1 MSGQNCLR
9 SGNLL
14 LQMVCIV
21 GFLIQP
27 NESLNTCWGCR
38 HSNPLL
44 QKRLANS
51 VFVQPRRHIVV
62 AVRASSSD
70 PIPPKNPPSEIFF
83 ASPEE
88 IITSYNNDGKE
99 ETSINNKNDKST
111 FEQNVGIE
119 VASIKVK
126 EKETKMMEEEE
137 NLGKETRKDEASLVE
152 EKRIADEHQKRERQA
167 VDARLAEKVRIAEQ
181 RMKAEK
187 EEEARLAEE
196 GKIAEEQA
204 KEEQQVLQ
212 ARLVEEVQIAELRRK
227 AEIREWT
234 SKAME
239 SLEKVVKPL
248 IEIQKGVP
256 AERIKGAALAGTVLG
271 LLASKG
277 VIVSSAV
284 GLSAAYVAISKSVAG
299 DVLRTV
305 GGISWDVTDTATKLV
320 DKFSANSNV
329 NVLSKGVVEKTI
341 LKYKREKSLANGYDF
356 DEAEETAFAE
366 SDDDLAR
373 VLKQA
378 EAVIA
383 EADAAIAR
391 VEADQK
397 VKEKQSSKTR
407 IEEEESIAE
416 EVKQIAH
423 AEEIEQEERIAEE
436 AKQIAEVEKV
446 ARIAEQEIIAEEAKQ
461 MAQAEE
467 ITRIAEQEI
476 IDEESKQIAQAEEK
490 NRIAEQE
497 RIDEEAKQIALAEE
511 ITRIAEQER
520 IDEEAKQIAQAEE
533 IARIAEQERIDEE
546 AKQIAQAEEMAKKI
560 AEQER
565 IDEEAK
571 QIAEAEEMT
580 RIAEQERIAKMA
592 EQKTEERIA
601 QEAKQIAKAEEM
613 ARIAEEGEIAKEAE
627 QNVEEEERSR
637 IEGLEGGGM
646 IFDDEEF
653 MAAVEMAQ
661 EGIEGKIIGVEDIIT
676 DSSAKADWDAAGELA
691 SELRQDFDLDFEFNT
706 DSDMDDDEENEDI
719 YDLGDVDLKA
729 LAQAARDAVESYENN
744 AKEVDDAA
752 QEQKQQ
758 WSDSMINDD
767 DDSEQSDDLF
777 SDINLDDLART
788 AREAVEAFDENNNI
802 NEDRSDLEEDF
813 AAAPILKDWSS
824 FKVVELKKELK
835 RRGLKTYG
843 KKAVLV
849 SLLEEN
855 DAELFDESNV
865 NKGRTVLDD
874 EDHDVDLF
882 EAINGSEENNA
893 ELDEE
898 DNDTD
903 PELEDFDIEE
913 LGRQARAAVEMF
925 QQSTGTDFDEEE
937 PTEEML
943 AELENEMTINGEFLD
958 VSNEE
963 VVDIAKM
970 TVVELKEECRNRGLK
985 VSGRKAE
992 LIERLSATSD

>member
-1 MSGQNCLR
+1 MTGQNCLR
-9 SGNLL
+9 YHNLL
-14 LQMVCIV
+14 LQMVCLV

-38 HSNPLL
+38 HSNILL

-51 VFVQPRRHIVV
+51 LFIGPRRYTVV

-83 ASPEE
+83 ASQVE
-88 IITSYNNDGKE
+88 ITSHNDDGKE

-111 FEQNVGIE
+111 LEQYVDVE
-119 VASIKVK
+119 VASITVK
-126 EKETKMMEEEE
+126 ETEKDYDTDADDTKMMEEEE
-137 NLGKETRKDEASLVE
+137 SEGQETRKEEAYLVE
-152 EKRIADEHQKRERQA
+152 EKRIADEQQKRERQA
-167 VDARLAEKVRIAEQ
+167 VDARLAEEVRVVEQ
-181 RMKAEK
+181 RMKVEK
-187 EEEARLAEE
+187 EEQARLAKEK
-196 GKIAEEQA
+196 KIAEEQA
-204 KEEQQVLQ
+204 KVEQQLHQ
-212 ARLVEEVQIAELRRK
+212 ARLAEEIQIADIRRK
-227 AEIREWT
+227 AEIRELT

-248 IEIQKGVP
+248 IKIQKGVP

-277 VIVSSAV
+277 VVVSGAV

-320 DKFSANSNV
+320 DKFSTNGNV
-329 NVLSKGVVEKTI
+329 KALSKGVVKKTI
-341 LKYKREKSLANGYDF
+341 LKYKREKYLANGYGF

-397 VKEKQSSKTR
+397 IKEKQSSKTS
-407 IEEEESIAE
+407 IDEEEIFAE
-416 EVKQIAH
+416 EAQIAQ
-423 AEEIEQEERIAEE
+423 AEVMEEEKRIAEE
-436 AKQIAEVEKV
+436 ANRNELIAQAE
-446 ARIAEQEIIAEEAKQ
+446 AIEQEKRIAEEANRN
-461 MAQAEE
+461 EL
-467 ITRIAEQEI
+467 
-476 IDEESKQIAQAEEK
+476 IAQAEAIEQEK
-490 NRIAEQE
+490 RIAE
-497 RIDEEAKQIALAEE
+497 EANRNEL
-511 ITRIAEQER
+511 
-520 IDEEAKQIAQAEE
+520 IAQAEAIE
-533 IARIAEQERIDEE
+533 QEKRIA
-546 AKQIAQAEEMAKKI
+546 QIAEEEEMAKI
-560 AEQER
+560 AEKRE
-565 IDEEAK
+565 IIKEV
-571 QIAEAEEMT
+571 
-580 RIAEQERIAKMA
+580 
-592 EQKTEERIA
+592 EQK
-601 QEAKQIAKAEEM
+601 
-613 ARIAEEGEIAKEAE
+613 
-627 QNVEEEERSR
+627 VEEEEKTR
-637 IEGLEGGGM
+637 IEGLEEEDM
-646 IFDDEEF
+646 MFDDDEF

-676 DSSAKADWDAAGELA
+676 DSSAKADWAAAGDLA

-706 DSDMDDDEENEDI
+706 DSDMDDEEEDEDI
-719 YDLGDVDLKA
+719 YNLGDVDLKA

-744 AKEVDDAA
+744 AKEVDDAD
-752 QEQKQQ
+752 QEQKQL
-758 WSDSMINDD
+758 WTDSMINDD
-767 DDSEQSDDLF
+767 DDSEQSDDLL
-777 SDINLDDLART
+777 SDSNLDELVRIGT
-788 AREAVEAFDENNNI
+788 ARDAVEAFDEINNI
-802 NEDRSDLEEDF
+802 SEHRSDAEEDL
-813 AAAPILKDWSS
+813 AVAPILNDWSS

-835 RRGLKTYG
+835 KRGLKTYG

-849 SLLEEN
+849 SLLEED
-855 DAELFDESNV
+855 DAELFDEING
-865 NKGRTVLDD
+865 NEDD
-874 EDHDVDLF
+874 EDHDVELF

-925 QQSTGTDFDEEE
+925 QQSTGTDFDEE

-958 VSNEE
+958 ESSEE

-992 LIERLSATSD
+992 LIKRLSAASD

>member
-1 MSGQNCLR
+1 MTGQNCLR
-9 SGNLL
+9 YHNLL
-14 LQMVCIV
+14 LQMVCLV

-38 HSNPLL
+38 HSNILL

-51 VFVQPRRHIVV
+51 LFIGPRRYTVV

-83 ASPEE
+83 ASQVE
-88 IITSYNNDGKE
+88 ITSHNDDGKG

-111 FEQNVGIE
+111 LEQYVDVE
-119 VASIKVK
+119 VASITVK
-126 EKETKMMEEEE
+126 ETEKDYDTDADDTKMMEEEE
-137 NLGKETRKDEASLVE
+137 SEGQETRKEEAYLVE
-152 EKRIADEHQKRERQA
+152 EKRIADEQQKRERQA
-167 VDARLAEKVRIAEQ
+167 VDARLAEEVRVVEQ
-181 RMKAEK
+181 RMKVEK
-187 EEEARLAEE
+187 EEQARLAKEK
-196 GKIAEEQA
+196 KIAEEQA
-204 KEEQQVLQ
+204 KVEQQLHQ
-212 ARLVEEVQIAELRRK
+212 ARLAEEIQIADIRRK
-227 AEIREWT
+227 AEIRELT

-248 IEIQKGVP
+248 IKIQKGVP

-277 VIVSSAV
+277 VVVSGAV

-320 DKFSANSNV
+320 DKFSTNGNV
-329 NVLSKGVVEKTI
+329 KALSKGVVKKTI
-341 LKYKREKSLANGYDF
+341 LKYKREKYLANGYGF

-397 VKEKQSSKTR
+397 IKEKQSSKTS
-407 IEEEESIAE
+407 IDEEEIFAE
-416 EVKQIAH
+416 EAQIAQ
-423 AEEIEQEERIAEE
+423 AEVMEEEKRIAEE
-436 AKQIAEVEKV
+436 ANRNELIAQAE
-446 ARIAEQEIIAEEAKQ
+446 AIEQEKRIAEEANRN
-461 MAQAEE
+461 EL
-467 ITRIAEQEI
+467 
-476 IDEESKQIAQAEEK
+476 IAQAEAIEQEK
-490 NRIAEQE
+490 RIAE
-497 RIDEEAKQIALAEE
+497 EANRNEL
-511 ITRIAEQER
+511 
-520 IDEEAKQIAQAEE
+520 IAQAEAIE
-533 IARIAEQERIDEE
+533 QEKRIA
-546 AKQIAQAEEMAKKI
+546 QIAEEEEMAKI
-560 AEQER
+560 AEKRE
-565 IDEEAK
+565 IIKEV
-571 QIAEAEEMT
+571 
-580 RIAEQERIAKMA
+580 
-592 EQKTEERIA
+592 EQK
-601 QEAKQIAKAEEM
+601 
-613 ARIAEEGEIAKEAE
+613 
-627 QNVEEEERSR
+627 VEEEEKTR
-637 IEGLEGGGM
+637 IEGLEEEDM
-646 IFDDEEF
+646 MFDDDEF

-676 DSSAKADWDAAGELA
+676 DSSAKADWAAAGDLA

-706 DSDMDDDEENEDI
+706 DSDMDDEEEDEDI
-719 YDLGDVDLKA
+719 YNLGDVDLKA

-744 AKEVDDAA
+744 AKEVDDAD
-752 QEQKQQ
+752 QEQKQL
-758 WSDSMINDD
+758 WTDSMINDD
-767 DDSEQSDDLF
+767 DDSEQSDDLL
-777 SDINLDDLART
+777 SDSNLDELVRIGT
-788 AREAVEAFDENNNI
+788 ARDAVEAFDEINNI
-802 NEDRSDLEEDF
+802 SEHRSDAEEDL
-813 AAAPILKDWSS
+813 AVAPILNDWSS

-835 RRGLKTYG
+835 KRGLKTYG

-849 SLLEEN
+849 SLLEED
-855 DAELFDESNV
+855 DAELFDEING
-865 NKGRTVLDD
+865 NEDD
-874 EDHDVDLF
+874 EDHDVELF

-925 QQSTGTDFDEEE
+925 QQSTGTDFDEE

-958 VSNEE
+958 ESSEE

-992 LIERLSATSD
+992 LIKRLSAASD

>member
-1 MSGQNCLR
+1 MTGQNCLR
-9 SGNLL
+9 YHNLL
-14 LQMVCIV
+14 LQMVCLV

-38 HSNPLL
+38 HSNILL

-51 VFVQPRRHIVV
+51 LFIGPRRYTVV

-83 ASPEE
+83 ASQVE
-88 IITSYNNDGKE
+88 ITSHNDDGKE

-111 FEQNVGIE
+111 LEQYVDVE
-119 VASIKVK
+119 VASITVK
-126 EKETKMMEEEE
+126 ETEKDYDTDADDTKMMEEEE
-137 NLGKETRKDEASLVE
+137 SEGQETRKEEAYLVE
-152 EKRIADEHQKRERQA
+152 EKRIADEQQKRERQA
-167 VDARLAEKVRIAEQ
+167 VDARLAEEVRVVEQ
-181 RMKAEK
+181 RMKVEK
-187 EEEARLAEE
+187 EEQARLAKEK
-196 GKIAEEQA
+196 KIAEEQA
-204 KEEQQVLQ
+204 KVEQQLHQ
-212 ARLVEEVQIAELRRK
+212 ARLAEEIQIADIRRK
-227 AEIREWT
+227 AEIRELT

-248 IEIQKGVP
+248 IKIQKGVP

-277 VIVSSAV
+277 VVVSGVV

-320 DKFSANSNV
+320 DKFSTNGNV
-329 NVLSKGVVEKTI
+329 KALSKGVVKKTI
-341 LKYKREKSLANGYDF
+341 LKYKREKYLANGYGF

-397 VKEKQSSKTR
+397 IKEKQSSKTS
-407 IEEEESIAE
+407 IDEEEIFAE
-416 EVKQIAH
+416 EAQIAQ
-423 AEEIEQEERIAEE
+423 AEVMEEEKRIAEE
-436 AKQIAEVEKV
+436 ANRNELIAQAE
-446 ARIAEQEIIAEEAKQ
+446 AIEQEKRIAEEANRN
-461 MAQAEE
+461 EL
-467 ITRIAEQEI
+467 
-476 IDEESKQIAQAEEK
+476 IAQAEAIEQEK
-490 NRIAEQE
+490 RIAE
-497 RIDEEAKQIALAEE
+497 EANRNEL
-511 ITRIAEQER
+511 
-520 IDEEAKQIAQAEE
+520 IAQAEAIE
-533 IARIAEQERIDEE
+533 QEKRIA
-546 AKQIAQAEEMAKKI
+546 QIAEEEEMAKI
-560 AEQER
+560 AEKRE
-565 IDEEAK
+565 IIKEV
-571 QIAEAEEMT
+571 
-580 RIAEQERIAKMA
+580 
-592 EQKTEERIA
+592 EQK
-601 QEAKQIAKAEEM
+601 
-613 ARIAEEGEIAKEAE
+613 
-627 QNVEEEERSR
+627 VEEEEKTR
-637 IEGLEGGGM
+637 IEGLEEEDM
-646 IFDDEEF
+646 MFDDDEF

-676 DSSAKADWDAAGELA
+676 DSSAKADWAAAGDLA

-706 DSDMDDDEENEDI
+706 DSDMDDEEEDEDI
-719 YDLGDVDLKA
+719 YNLGDVDLKA

-744 AKEVDDAA
+744 AKEVDDAD
-752 QEQKQQ
+752 QEQKQL
-758 WSDSMINDD
+758 WTDSMINDD
-767 DDSEQSDDLF
+767 DDSEQSDDLL
-777 SDINLDDLART
+777 SDSNLDELVRIGT
-788 AREAVEAFDENNNI
+788 ARDAVEAFDEINNI
-802 NEDRSDLEEDF
+802 SEHRSDAEEDL
-813 AAAPILKDWSS
+813 AVAPILNDWSS

-835 RRGLKTYG
+835 KRGLKTYG

-849 SLLEEN
+849 SLLEED
-855 DAELFDESNV
+855 DAELFDEING
-865 NKGRTVLDD
+865 NEDD
-874 EDHDVDLF
+874 EDHDVELF

-925 QQSTGTDFDEEE
+925 QQSTGTDFDEE

-958 VSNEE
+958 ESSEE

-992 LIERLSATSD
+992 LIKRLSAASD

>member
-1 MSGQNCLR
+1 MTGQNCLR
-9 SGNLL
+9 YHNLL
-14 LQMVCIV
+14 LQMVCLV

-38 HSNPLL
+38 HSNILL

-51 VFVQPRRHIVV
+51 LFIGPRRYTVV

-83 ASPEE
+83 ASQVE
-88 IITSYNNDGKE
+88 ITSHNDDGKE

-111 FEQNVGIE
+111 LEQYVDVE
-119 VASIKVK
+119 VASITVK
-126 EKETKMMEEEE
+126 ETEKDYDTDADDTKMMEEEE
-137 NLGKETRKDEASLVE
+137 SEGQETRKEEAYLVE
-152 EKRIADEHQKRERQA
+152 EKRIADEQQKRERQA
-167 VDARLAEKVRIAEQ
+167 VDARLAEEVRVVEQ
-181 RMKAEK
+181 RMKVEK
-187 EEEARLAEE
+187 EEQARLAKEK
-196 GKIAEEQA
+196 KIAEEQA
-204 KEEQQVLQ
+204 KVEQQLHQ
-212 ARLVEEVQIAELRRK
+212 ARLAEEIQIADIRRK
-227 AEIREWT
+227 AEIRELT

-248 IEIQKGVP
+248 IKIQKGVP

-277 VIVSSAV
+277 VVVSGAV

-320 DKFSANSNV
+320 DKFSTNGNV
-329 NVLSKGVVEKTI
+329 KALSKGVVKKTI
-341 LKYKREKSLANGYDF
+341 LKYKREKYLANGYGF

-397 VKEKQSSKTR
+397 IKEKQSSKTS
-407 IEEEESIAE
+407 IDEEEIFAE
-416 EVKQIAH
+416 EAQIAQ
-423 AEEIEQEERIAEE
+423 AEVMEEEKRIAEE
-436 AKQIAEVEKV
+436 ANRNEL
-446 ARIAEQEIIAEEAKQ
+446 
-461 MAQAEE
+461 
-467 ITRIAEQEI
+467 
-476 IDEESKQIAQAEEK
+476 IAQAEAIEQEK
-490 NRIAEQE
+490 RIA
-497 RIDEEAKQIALAEE
+497 DETKRNEL
-511 ITRIAEQER
+511 
-520 IDEEAKQIAQAEE
+520 IAQAEAIE
-533 IARIAEQERIDEE
+533 QEKRIA
-546 AKQIAQAEEMAKKI
+546 QIAEEEEMAKI
-560 AEQER
+560 AEKREIIKEVEQKV
-565 IDEEAK
+565 EE
-571 QIAEAEEMT
+571 EEMT
-580 RIAEQERIAKMA
+580 RI
-592 EQKTEERIA
+592 
-601 QEAKQIAKAEEM
+601 
-613 ARIAEEGEIAKEAE
+613 
-627 QNVEEEERSR
+627 
-637 IEGLEGGGM
+637 EGLEEEDM
-646 IFDDEEF
+646 MFDDDEF

-676 DSSAKADWDAAGELA
+676 DSSAKADWAAAGDLA

-706 DSDMDDDEENEDI
+706 DSDMDDEEEDEDI
-719 YDLGDVDLKA
+719 YNLGDVDLKA

-744 AKEVDDAA
+744 AKEVDDAD
-752 QEQKQQ
+752 QEQKQL
-758 WSDSMINDD
+758 WTDSMINDD
-767 DDSEQSDDLF
+767 DDSEQSDDLL
-777 SDINLDDLART
+777 SDSNLDELVRIGT
-788 AREAVEAFDENNNI
+788 ARDAVEAFDEINNI
-802 NEDRSDLEEDF
+802 SEHRSDAEEDL
-813 AAAPILKDWSS
+813 AVAPILNDWSS

-835 RRGLKTYG
+835 KRGLKTYG

-849 SLLEEN
+849 SLLEED
-855 DAELFDESNV
+855 DAELFDEING
-865 NKGRTVLDD
+865 NEDD
-874 EDHDVDLF
+874 EDHDVELF

-925 QQSTGTDFDEEE
+925 QQSTGTDFDEE

-958 VSNEE
+958 ESSEE

-992 LIERLSATSD
+992 LIKRLSAASD